1 VKAISV
7 LGFDFSIKQKESD
20 MVLVVVTIERVEET
34 DMFITQEML

>member
-1 VKAISV
+1 M

>member
-1 VKAISV
+1 MLV
-7 LGFDFSIKQKESD
+7 FDFSIKQKESD

>member
-1 VKAISV
+1 M

-20 MVLVVVTIERVEET
+20 MVLVVGTLVRVEET